1 MYFATLNIPV
11 GPLYLFADDHAL
23 YRISFLA
30 DINRDKPP
38 APVPA
43 SKDHPLLN
51 RAKAQLAE
59 YFSGSRQQF
68 DLPLSPQGTAF
79 QQAVWGYM
87 EEIPYGETRSYGE
100 IADALG
106 NANKA
111 RAVGG
116 AANKNPLPIVI
127 PCHRVLGSSGN
138 LTGFAGGLEIKRF
151 LIDLEDTT
159 RITPPFAREWR

>member
-1 MYFATLNIPV
+1 MYCTALNTPI
-11 GPLYLFADDHAL
+11 GILHLFADDHSL
-23 YRISFLA
+23 YRISFPA
-30 DINRDKPP
+30 DIHRDKRPAAP
-38 APVPA
+38 AP
-43 SKDHPLLN
+43 KDHPLLN
-51 RAKAQLAE
+51 RANAQLTE
-59 YFSGSRQQF
+59 YFEGGRQQF

-159 RITPPFAREWR
+159 RVTPPFAREWR